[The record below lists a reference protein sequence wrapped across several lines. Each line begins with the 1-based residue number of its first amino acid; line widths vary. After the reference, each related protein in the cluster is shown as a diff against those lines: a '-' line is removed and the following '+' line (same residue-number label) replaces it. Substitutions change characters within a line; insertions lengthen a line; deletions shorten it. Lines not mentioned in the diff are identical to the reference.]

1 MVRRHLSHSQFSV
14 SSFQSPRDER
24 EERMVVVRG
33 ELDQELEAITKYEQ
47 EPEFR
52 SFVKNLLRC
61 RSLASLDSNERR
73 TEEVEVPR
81 RMNDDIERPDQKKRS
96 LQNMVRERREVEERS
111 GRGED
116 RVRGSVLK

>member
-1 MVRRHLSHSQFSV
+1 
-14 SSFQSPRDER
+14 
-24 EERMVVVRG
+24 MVVVRG
-33 ELDQELEAITKYEQ
+33 ELDQELEVITKYEQ

-96 LQNMVRERREVEERS
+96 LQNMMRERREVEERS
-111 GRGED
+111 GRGEK
-116 RVRGSVLK
+116 RVRGSVPVLK